1 MAKLKTHKSTIKRF
15 KISKSGK
22 LVYKAAGWGHLKSKK
37 DARIKYRKNKSRV
50 LEPSFVKEL
59 KLLIPGVAIAN

>member
-22 LVYKAAGWGHLKSKK
+22 LVYSAAGWGHLKSKK
-37 DARIKYRKNKSRV
+37 DAHVKYRVRGERTLAKPLVKSI
-50 LEPSFVKEL
+50 K
-59 KLLIPGVAIAN
+59 KLLPGTSL